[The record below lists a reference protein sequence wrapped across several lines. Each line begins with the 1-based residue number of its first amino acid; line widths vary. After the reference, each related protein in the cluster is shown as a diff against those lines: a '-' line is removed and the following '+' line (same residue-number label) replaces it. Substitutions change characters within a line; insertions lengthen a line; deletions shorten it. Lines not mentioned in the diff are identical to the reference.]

1 VLDQRGQLL
10 HAAVA
15 FAGCSMPSYDR
26 ALWALRTWL
35 DSWSGIGHVAVG
47 MHRQGYD
54 LQLTQ
59 YDDRGW
65 RATFY
70 TTGME
75 HSPTSATGTGWK
87 AHAVARNAA
96 RGVGGVEEGGA
107 RGRTAMTP
115 IEDKLIEVWH
125 EFKIHAQ
132 NMGYT
137 NQQNINEC
145 LNGAG
150 AFLDFLCG
158 RQPRAGTSYATATR
172 WPTA

>member
-1 VLDQRGQLL
+1 MGAD
-10 HAAVA
+10 
-15 FAGCSMPSYDR
+15 
-26 ALWALRTWL
+26 
-35 DSWSGIGHVAVG
+35 
-47 MHRQGYD
+47 
-54 LQLTQ
+54 
-59 YDDRGW
+59 
-65 RATFY
+65 
-70 TTGME
+70 
-75 HSPTSATGTGWK
+75 
-87 AHAVARNAA
+87 AVARGEAG
-96 RGVGGVEEGGA
+96 GVGGVEEGGA

-132 NMGYT
+132 NMGYA

>member
-1 VLDQRGQLL
+1 
-10 HAAVA
+10 
-15 FAGCSMPSYDR
+15 
-26 ALWALRTWL
+26 LR
-35 DSWSGIGHVAVG
+35 
-47 MHRQGYD
+47 
-54 LQLTQ
+54 
-59 YDDRGW
+59 
-65 RATFY
+65 
-70 TTGME
+70 
-75 HSPTSATGTGWK
+75 K
-87 AHAVARNAA
+87 A
-96 RGVGGVEEGGA
+96 GA

-158 RQPRAGTSYATATR
+158 RQPRAGTSYATANEMAYR
-172 WPTA
+172 VSFADPDDRRRPRLENPRSPRERDPNVGRGMGASA

>member
-1 VLDQRGQLL
+1 MG
-10 HAAVA
+10 
-15 FAGCSMPSYDR
+15 
-26 ALWALRTWL
+26 
-35 DSWSGIGHVAVG
+35 
-47 MHRQGYD
+47 
-54 LQLTQ
+54 
-59 YDDRGW
+59 
-65 RATFY
+65 
-70 TTGME
+70 TGMGDDALVRD
-75 HSPTSATGTGWK
+75 TAG
-87 AHAVARNAA
+87 
-96 RGVGGVEEGGA
+96 GVGGVEEGGA